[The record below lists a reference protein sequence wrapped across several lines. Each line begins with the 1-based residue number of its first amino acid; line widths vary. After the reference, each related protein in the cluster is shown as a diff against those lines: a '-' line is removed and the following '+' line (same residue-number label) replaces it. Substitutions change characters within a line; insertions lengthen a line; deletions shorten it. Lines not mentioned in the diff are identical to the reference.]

1 MKNENISVVVT
12 AVIFCLLIICAP
24 LHAQEKKDTK
34 SDIWLEAQLVTA
46 YTLNEHLNPFKIDV
60 DVENGIANISGS
72 VDSDIERDLAVEIAR
87 GIDGIKEVH
96 ENLVVEPSG
105 KAEKEKSGFARK
117 VEDATL
123 TAKVKYRLI
132 LNKNIASYDI
142 NVDTEKGVVI
152 LSGKVDSPAKRDLA
166 VKLAENT
173 SGVDRVRDNLTV
185 VDSREMGEKQS
196 GSSMKKKME
205 ELSQDMK
212 DTWITAKARSL
223 LLVSAEAEGADYD
236 ISTENGKVTVAGT
249 VMSRQQAEDIQKILE
264 DLQGVRKVENN
275 LKVREQGKSV

>member
-1 MKNENISVVVT
+1 
-12 AVIFCLLIICAP
+12 
-24 LHAQEKKDTK
+24 
-34 SDIWLEAQLVTA
+34 
-46 YTLNEHLNPFKIDV
+46 
-60 DVENGIANISGS
+60 
-72 VDSDIERDLAVEIAR
+72 
-87 GIDGIKEVH
+87 
-96 ENLVVEPSG
+96 VVEPSG